1 MNPVGA
7 LQLNQ
12 LKKVP
17 SYIARSSLP
26 ALKALPGSKGKANY
40 PIGGPY
46 GSMSG
51 VWVQTDRSA
60 GEVLTHYSAQL
71 RAAGWKAVTDTTTGS
86 LRVITYAVTD
96 LNGREALGTLGIR
109 PWEKDGGY
117 VLTVSVQGFKP

>member
-1 MNPVGA
+1 
-7 LQLNQ
+7 
-12 LKKVP
+12 
-17 SYIARSSLP
+17 
-26 ALKALPGSKGKANY
+26 
-40 PIGGPY
+40 
-46 GSMSG
+46 MSG
-51 VWVQTDRSA
+51 VWVQTDGSA

-71 RAAGWKAVTDTTTGS
+71 KAAGWKTVGWKAVTDTTTGS